1 MSSVETLSALE
12 RRLNATIP
20 QQQVSADVEIR
31 LKRVGRTAKVAGFRP
46 GKVPY
51 KIVEQ
56 QYGPQVR
63 EEVVGDHLQRAFAEA
78 AEANGLKVVG
88 VPRFEVKTD
97 LKADPIEFS
106 ATFEVYPEIT
116 LGDLSGK
123 DVERV
128 AFELSEA
135 DVENTIETLRKKRA
149 TYEKVDRAAQNED
162 KVVIDFNGVL
172 NGEPFEGGQGKDF
185 PVVLGGGRMLPD
197 FENAIV
203 GMKAGETK
211 SFDMTFPENYHGK
224 DVAGKQVTFTITAH
238 SVEGPKLPE
247 LDAEFAKS
255 LGVTDGD
262 VEKLK
267 ATGAT
272 KIVSACP
279 ECVTTL
285 KVYYPEFVGALPF
298 QVFHLTEVLDKYV
311 ASGELKLRKD
321 SKEVT
326 FQDPCRLG
334 RFLNVYD
341 QPRNLLKAICGDSFK
356 DMRRSR
362 NASICCGT
370 SGWMNCGIHSKAIQ
384 TGRLTEA
391 RKTGSRV
398 LATACAKCK
407 IHFTCAMNDTGFPEE
422 SKIEVEDLAVLL
434 ASSLVK

>member
-255 LGVTDGD
+255 LGVSDGD

-267 ATGAT
+267 AEIRENLQREVKRRLKTRNKDIAMEALGEIGELELPKALIEWEKQNLQQQAVEEMRARGMNIPQGMT
-272 KIVSACP
+272 LPADLFTERAEKRVKLGLILEELVRKHDLSAKPDQIKALVEEYAQSFEQP
-279 ECVTTL
+279 EQVVAWYYSEPARL
-285 KVYYPEFVGALPF
+285 QEVENLVLEDNVVAWVHGVAKVNDKTVEFV
-298 QVFHLTEVLDKYV
+298 
-311 ASGELKLRKD
+311 ELM
-321 SKEVT
+321 
-326 FQDPCRLG
+326 G
-334 RFLNVYD
+334 N
-341 QPRNLLKAICGDSFK
+341 I
-356 DMRRSR
+356 
-362 NASICCGT
+362 
-370 SGWMNCGIHSKAIQ
+370 
-384 TGRLTEA
+384 
-391 RKTGSRV
+391 
-398 LATACAKCK
+398 
-407 IHFTCAMNDTGFPEE
+407 
-422 SKIEVEDLAVLL
+422 
-434 ASSLVK
+434 

>member
-224 DVAGKQVTFTITAH
+224 DVAGKQVTFTIAAH

-267 ATGAT
+267 AEIRENLQREVKRRLKTRNKDIAMEALGEIGELELPKALIEWEKQNLQQQAVEEMRARGMNIPQGMT
-272 KIVSACP
+272 LPADLFTERAEKRVKLGLILEELVRKHDLSAKPDQIKALVEEYAQSFEQP
-279 ECVTTL
+279 EQVVAWYYSEPARL
-285 KVYYPEFVGALPF
+285 QEVENLVLEDNVVAWVHGVAKVNDKTVEFV
-298 QVFHLTEVLDKYV
+298 
-311 ASGELKLRKD
+311 ELM
-321 SKEVT
+321 
-326 FQDPCRLG
+326 G
-334 RFLNVYD
+334 N
-341 QPRNLLKAICGDSFK
+341 I
-356 DMRRSR
+356 
-362 NASICCGT
+362 
-370 SGWMNCGIHSKAIQ
+370 
-384 TGRLTEA
+384 
-391 RKTGSRV
+391 
-398 LATACAKCK
+398 
-407 IHFTCAMNDTGFPEE
+407 
-422 SKIEVEDLAVLL
+422 
-434 ASSLVK
+434 

>member
-267 ATGAT
+267 AEIRENLQREVKRRLKTRNKDIAMEALGEIGELELPKALIEWEKQNLQQQAVEEMRARGMNIPQGMT
-272 KIVSACP
+272 LPADLFTERAEKRVKLGLILEELVRKHDLSAKPDQIKALVEEYAQSFEQP
-279 ECVTTL
+279 EQVVAWYYSEPARL
-285 KVYYPEFVGALPF
+285 QEVENLVLEDNVVAWVHGVAKVNDKTVEFV
-298 QVFHLTEVLDKYV
+298 
-311 ASGELKLRKD
+311 ELM
-321 SKEVT
+321 
-326 FQDPCRLG
+326 G
-334 RFLNVYD
+334 N
-341 QPRNLLKAICGDSFK
+341 I
-356 DMRRSR
+356 
-362 NASICCGT
+362 
-370 SGWMNCGIHSKAIQ
+370 
-384 TGRLTEA
+384 
-391 RKTGSRV
+391 
-398 LATACAKCK
+398 
-407 IHFTCAMNDTGFPEE
+407 
-422 SKIEVEDLAVLL
+422 
-434 ASSLVK
+434 

>member
-267 ATGAT
+267 AEIRENLQREVKRRLKTRNKDIAMEALGEIGELELPKALIEWEKQNLQQQAVEEMRARGMNIPQGMT
-272 KIVSACP
+272 LPADLFTERAEKRVKLGLILEELVRKHDLSAKPDQIKALVEEYAQSFEQP
-279 ECVTTL
+279 EQVVAWYYSEPARL
-285 KVYYPEFVGALPF
+285 QEVENLVLEDNVVAWVHGVAKVNEKTVEFV
-298 QVFHLTEVLDKYV
+298 
-311 ASGELKLRKD
+311 ELM
-321 SKEVT
+321 
-326 FQDPCRLG
+326 G
-334 RFLNVYD
+334 N
-341 QPRNLLKAICGDSFK
+341 I
-356 DMRRSR
+356 
-362 NASICCGT
+362 
-370 SGWMNCGIHSKAIQ
+370 
-384 TGRLTEA
+384 
-391 RKTGSRV
+391 
-398 LATACAKCK
+398 
-407 IHFTCAMNDTGFPEE
+407 
-422 SKIEVEDLAVLL
+422 
-434 ASSLVK
+434 

>member
-97 LKADPIEFS
+97 LKADPVEFS

-267 ATGAT
+267 AEIRENLQREVKRRLKTRNKDIAMEALGEIGELELPKALIEWEKQNLQQQAVEEMRARGMNIPQGMT
-272 KIVSACP
+272 LPADLFTERAEKRVKLGLILEELVRKHDLSAKPDQIKALVEEYAQSFEQP
-279 ECVTTL
+279 EQVVAWYYSEPARL
-285 KVYYPEFVGALPF
+285 QEVENLVLEDNVVAWVHGVAKVNDKTVEFV
-298 QVFHLTEVLDKYV
+298 
-311 ASGELKLRKD
+311 ELM
-321 SKEVT
+321 
-326 FQDPCRLG
+326 G
-334 RFLNVYD
+334 N
-341 QPRNLLKAICGDSFK
+341 I
-356 DMRRSR
+356 
-362 NASICCGT
+362 
-370 SGWMNCGIHSKAIQ
+370 
-384 TGRLTEA
+384 
-391 RKTGSRV
+391 
-398 LATACAKCK
+398 
-407 IHFTCAMNDTGFPEE
+407 
-422 SKIEVEDLAVLL
+422 
-434 ASSLVK
+434 